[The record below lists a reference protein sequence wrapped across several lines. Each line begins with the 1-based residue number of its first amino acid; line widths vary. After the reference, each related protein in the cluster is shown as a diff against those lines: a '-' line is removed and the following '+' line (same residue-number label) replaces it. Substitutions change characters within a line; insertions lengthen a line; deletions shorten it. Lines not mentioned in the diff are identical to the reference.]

1 MASSSG
7 SSKNGG
13 TAARPSARLLIAP
26 NLGNLSEMNKKARF
40 LATFFIGLAL
50 SGAICVMV
58 LAVFY
63 FLWSLTFD
71 LKDVGKIPERSSVY
85 DMDGQVYSRLRGENR
100 ILVESGKISPAFRSA
115 LLAREDSR
123 FYEHFGIDP
132 IGIGRAFIRDIAHL
146 HVREGGS
153 TITQQLARNS
163 FPLGGRNL
171 NRKILEAFVALR
183 IESSYSKPQILQFYA
198 NRIYF
203 GSGVYGLETASQAY
217 FGKSSADL
225 SLSEGALLAGLIR
238 SPNRYSPRTNMEGAI
253 AQRDDVLDRM
263 AELKLITSSQAATA
277 KNSPV
282 RLSNRHISMPQENY
296 AMDAIYR
303 DLQGIVSQ
311 DSIDSGG
318 LRIYTSLDPELQH
331 AAEQATDTLLTQ
343 VENKSSYKHPKKS
356 DFTDQARAAEEPT
369 AYLQGAVV
377 VIDNRS
383 GAIRTLVG
391 GRDYRDSK
399 YNRAFQ
405 AYRQVGSIFKP
416 FVYAAAYGRGMMPG
430 TGIDDSPLRR
440 GEVSAAPNWHPDN
453 SDREN
458 HGILPARSGL
468 IFSRNTMTIRVGEM
482 ATLDRVISMGQSAG
496 FARAIPHLPAIYL
509 GAFESDLKDV
519 TAAYSA
525 FAANG
530 RRQEPYLIERIDD
543 GDGKVVYQAH
553 PSQKQVMSPAIAWM
567 IAQTVRGVIEHGTAA
582 SAKSLGLTRYAAG
595 KTGTTDDYKDA
606 WFAGFTNSLT
616 CGVWV
621 GFDQPQSIEEHG
633 YGATLAL
640 PIWVKVME
648 KASRQK
654 YPDGPFPPPER
665 LVRTRLCSV
674 SNRLATDGCSAAGD
688 SYEIMLPQSMVP
700 AQSCPVHNGRQ
711 FGREDFSN
719 HLFQSL
725 RHLFGG

>member
-1 MASSSG
+1 MEPAP
-7 SSKNGG
+7 
-13 TAARPSARLLIAP
+13 RPHP
-26 NLGNLSEMNKKARF
+26 MNKKIRF
-40 LATFFIGLAL
+40 FRRLFIGSAL
-50 SGAICVMV
+50 SGAICLSV
-58 LAVFY
+58 LGAFY
-63 FLWSLTFD
+63 FAWSLTFN

-85 DMDGQVYSRLRGENR
+85 DMDGKAYSRLRGENR
-100 ILVESGKISPAFRSA
+100 ILIESGKISPLFRLA

-123 FYEHFGIDP
+123 FYDHHGIDP
-132 IGIGRAFIRDIAHL
+132 IGIGRALLRDVVHL

-171 NRKILEAFVALR
+171 SRKILEAFVALR
-183 IESSYSKPQILQFYA
+183 IESSYSKDQILQFYA

-225 SLSEGALLAGLIR
+225 TLSEAALLAGLIR

-253 AQRDDVLDRM
+253 DQRDEVLDRM
-263 AELKLITSSQAATA
+263 TELKLLSASQANGAKKVPVHLANRRTSTA
-277 KNSPV
+277 
-282 RLSNRHISMPQENY
+282 QENY

-303 DLQGIVSQ
+303 ELQGIVSQ
-311 DSIDSGG
+311 DAIDGGG
-318 LRIYTSLDPELQH
+318 LRIYTSLDPELQRT
-331 AAEQATDTLLTQ
+331 AEQATDNLLTQ
-343 VENKSSYKHPKKS
+343 VEAKPNYKHPKKT
-356 DFTDQARAAEEPT
+356 DFTEQSRAAEEQT

-377 VIDNRS
+377 AMDNRT
-383 GAIRTLVG
+383 GAIRALVG
-391 GRDYRDSK
+391 GRDYHDSK
-399 YNRAFQ
+399 YNRALQ

-430 TGIDDSPLRR
+430 TGIDDAPLQR
-440 GEVSAAPNWHPDN
+440 GEVSAAPNWHPEN

-458 HGILPARSGL
+458 HGVLPARNGL
-468 IFSRNTMTIRVGEM
+468 IFSRNTMTIRVGEL
-482 ATLDRVISMGQSAG
+482 ATLDRVISIGQSAG
-496 FARAIPHLPAIYL
+496 FARAIPRLPAIYL
-509 GAFESDLKDV
+509 GAFESDLKDI

-525 FAANG
+525 FAAQG
-530 RRQEPYLIERIDD
+530 KRKEPYLIERIDD
-543 GDGKVVYQAH
+543 ADENVIYQAH
-553 PSQKQVMSPAIAWM
+553 PGDKQAISPAIAWM

-606 WFAGFTNSLT
+606 WFVGFTNSLT

-621 GFDQPQSIEEHG
+621 GFDQPETIQEHG

-654 YPDGPFPPPER
+654 YPDGPFPAPEP
-665 LVRTRLCSV
+665 LVRVRLCSV
-674 SNRLATDGCSAAGD
+674 SNRLATDACVAAGD
-688 SYEIMLPQSMVP
+688 AYEIMLPQSIVP
-700 AQSCPVHNGRQ
+700 AQSCPVHEGRQ
-711 FGREDFSN
+711 LGGSIGSSGSREQHGETEDFTS
-719 HLFQSL
+719 HLFRSL